1 MYSSTFF
8 FFMVR
13 QPPVGQGLFN
23 IEASPSHLD
32 TPPLDE
38 RSVRLRDL
46 FLTTHSTRQ
55 TTMLTAGF
63 EPAIP
68 VSERP

>member
-1 MYSSTFF
+1 MYSSTV
-8 FFMVR
+8 FFMAR
-13 QPPVGQGLFN
+13 QPLVGQGLFN
-23 IEASPSHLD
+23 VEASPSHSD

-55 TTMLTAGF
+55 TTMFTAGF